1 MVEVLVMFFV
11 GIAAVEVA
19 GDIGSTTYN
28 YVEPKVTQGVDY
40 VKDRFEGEEDE

>member
-1 MVEVLVMFFV
+1 MVEVIVMFFV

-19 GDIGSTTYN
+19 GDIGSTAYN

-40 VKDRFEGEEDE
+40 VKDKLEGEEDK

>member
-1 MVEVLVMFFV
+1 MIEVLVMFFV
-11 GIAAVEVA
+11 GIAAIEVA
-19 GDIGSTTYN
+19 GDVGSSTYN